1 MVKDKPEGENI
12 DVIEYFKNMSFDIVG
27 EIGFGYHFNSQTT
40 ATNEFVTAF
49 KEHIEGVLNIKA
61 KLLLN
66 YIPFIKYLPFGP
78 SETIRKGDTVAENIL
93 NEVSVTYRRTNV
105 KTISYL
111 CTDSDTI
118 CNAKYV
124 VVQLRY
130 MNRRHQEKGN
140 WAFFKLQ

>member
-12 DVIEYFKNMSFDIVG
+12 DVREYFNNMSFDIIG

-40 ATNEFVTAF
+40 ATNPLVTAF
-49 KEHIEGVLNIKA
+49 KEHVEDALNVKA

-78 SETIRKGDTVAENIL
+78 SETIRKGDAVAEKIL
-93 NEVSVTYRRTNV
+93 NEVSVNYRRTNV
-105 KTISYL
+105 RTISYL

-118 CNAKYV
+118 SNAKYI
-124 VVQLRY
+124 VVQLSY
-130 MNRRHQEKGN
+130 LKRRPQEKGN
-140 WAFFKLQ
+140 WAFYKLQ